1 MSDMRALQ
9 KTIHVGCKTLGLD
22 ADMRHELQ
30 LVTTG
35 KASLSEMTE
44 TELRRMVDAL
54 KSRGFRPGTKQ
65 GASRFRPAASRADL
79 RFVHVLWS
87 LLGNAGALKRPGRD
101 GLNAFVRSRFEGK
114 WQSVPLDIDMLHDA
128 GQINDVTRAL
138 KDMCHRA
145 GVQVK

>member
-1 MSDMRALQ
+1 MSRARSLQ
-9 KTIHVGCKTLGLD
+9 KTIHVGCKALGLD
-22 ADMRHELQ
+22 ADMRHDLQ

-44 TELRRMVDAL
+44 AELLRMVDAL
-54 KSRGFRPGTKQ
+54 KTRGFRPGTKQ
-65 GASRFRPAASRADL
+65 SAGHFRPAAERADL

-101 GLNAFVRSRFEGK
+101 GLNAFIRARFEGK
-114 WQSVPLDIDMLHDA
+114 WQSVPLDIDMLRDA

-138 KDMCHRA
+138 KDMCRRA